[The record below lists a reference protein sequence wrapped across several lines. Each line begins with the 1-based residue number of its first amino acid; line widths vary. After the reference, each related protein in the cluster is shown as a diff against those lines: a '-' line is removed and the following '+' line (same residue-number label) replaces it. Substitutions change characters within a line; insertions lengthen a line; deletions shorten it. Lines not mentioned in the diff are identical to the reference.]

1 VVVNVGLATV
11 FVGWVLVR
19 LVAVGQG
26 RMVVLVMM
34 AGGQMGPVLATAQI
48 VGHMGVLV
56 VVDLGIVAVLLT
68 HGQALLPPG
77 DGSVF

>member
-1 VVVNVGLATV
+1 VVVHVGLTTV

-26 RMVVLVMM
+26 RVVVLVLV
-34 AGGQMGPVLATAQI
+34 AGGQMRPVLAATQI

-68 HGQALLPPG
+68 HSPSTTPAG
-77 DGSVF
+77 